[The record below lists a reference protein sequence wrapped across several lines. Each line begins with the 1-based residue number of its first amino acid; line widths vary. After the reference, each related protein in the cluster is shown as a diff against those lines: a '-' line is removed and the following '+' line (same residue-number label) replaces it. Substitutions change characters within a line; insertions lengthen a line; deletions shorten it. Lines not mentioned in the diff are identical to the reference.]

1 MFEVQTTEKMSVF
14 SKHRLADDVLSLFV
28 YGIYNNDACTMLMFL
43 RMLSFLTNI
52 EVLIE
57 IPDSNR
63 KGKI

>member
-1 MFEVQTTEKMSVF
+1 MFEEQTTGKMSVF
-14 SKHRLADDVLSLFV
+14 LKHRLADDVQSLFV
-28 YGIYNNDACTMLMFL
+28 YGIYHDACTMLMFL
-43 RMLSFLTNI
+43 CFLSLLTNI